1 MYQPVGIG
9 HNISERNRTVQEPGC
24 MNLLPNA
31 FSAGSENEK
40 ALHNL
45 IRLYPLSSLFSSV
58 FRAENGIRILDR
70 PPGTAAR
77 RKLYARRWYTRRN
90 TLCLRWA
97 GPGRRQDNR
106 RRQVRHIAVIQPAG
120 LANRTGEPIRRAA
133 ALLGPIELLP
143 TGNERHNAL
152 LYGKCLRMD
161 LATRRPGRKHL
172 RIRL

>member
-1 MYQPVGIG
+1 MHFPQAPKTGNPCMFLI
-9 HNISERNRTVQEPGC
+9 HNTLLFVIAFFLGFQSRKRDSNSRPTAGDGC
-24 MNLLPNA
+24 SPKTLRSTM
-31 FSAGSENEK
+31 
-40 ALHNL
+40 
-45 IRLYPLSSLFSSV
+45 
-58 FRAENGIRILDR
+58 
-70 PPGTAAR
+70 
-77 RKLYARRWYTRRN
+77 YTRRN